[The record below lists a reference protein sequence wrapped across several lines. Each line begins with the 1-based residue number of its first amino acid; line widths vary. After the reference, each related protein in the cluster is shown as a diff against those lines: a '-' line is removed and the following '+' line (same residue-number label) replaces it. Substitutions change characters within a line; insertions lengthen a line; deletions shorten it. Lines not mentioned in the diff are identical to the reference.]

1 MTNPLMKTAF
11 DVKEIFNKVKW
22 NEIKPC
28 LQKAEMKLN
37 TCSFHVGRKSF
48 QITFILTRPVNN

>member
-37 TCSFHVGRKSF
+37 TYLVSM
-48 QITFILTRPVNN
+48 